1 MSTTSSS
8 ILKVA
13 GIKALTTLIAIEI
26 VDEVP
31 SDGNSMSIKNTAEK
45 KTKNTKERHSR
56 IDELGVDIN
65 AMLEDLLSD
74 PTPALSPSTLI
85 RMHGDTSLSP
95 LSSPTLAR
103 QIHKIRK
110 ENDQPVFSLP
120 VVAPYPPQPVIPTQ
134 PENANGDDILNTSE
148 YNNISNTPQHVVNND
163 ADANN
168 LNEPNFNQHWLNK
181 LSQADSWE
189 SFEITLNDFAVAAL
203 EKARLHYNNNA
214 TNNRPRPQPRPNNVP
229 LEPLTE
235 GPNSLM
241 QGRHY
246 NIKHRETSKELF
258 RGYSETRSKI
268 DWTFANIQ

>member
-1 MSTTSSS
+1 MSTTASS

-13 GIKALTTLIAIEI
+13 GIKALTTLKAIEI

-45 KTKNTKERHSR
+45 KTKNTEEQHSR

-65 AMLEDLLSD
+65 ALLDDLLND
-74 PTPALSPSTLI
+74 PTPALSPSTPI

-103 QIHKIRK
+103 QIHEICKK
-110 ENDQPVFSLP
+110 NDQPVFSLP
-120 VVAPYPPQPVIPTQ
+120 VVAPYHHNQLYLPNLKMRMEMIYL
-134 PENANGDDILNTSE
+134 ILL
-148 YNNISNTPQHVVNND
+148 NNINNTPQHVVNND

-189 SFEITLNDFAVAAL
+189 SFEITLNDFTVAAL

-214 TNNRPRPQPRPNNVP
+214 TNKRLHPQPRPNNVP
-229 LEPLTE
+229 LKPLT
-235 GPNSLM
+235 
-241 QGRHY
+241 
-246 NIKHRETSKELF
+246 
-258 RGYSETRSKI
+258 
-268 DWTFANIQ
+268 